1 MDISTLSSEQTPGR
15 TALESGINN
24 GQWYNSVYDK
34 LHNIAVTSSILKRK
48 MVFEPIFHYKADNQ
62 SPINRTMNT

>member
-1 MDISTLSSEQTPGR
+1 MFQKMKGDWTDGYIATLSSEQTPGR

-34 LHNIAVTSSILKRK
+34 LHNIAVTSSI
-48 MVFEPIFHYKADNQ
+48 
-62 SPINRTMNT
+62 T